1 MITVDYKDKR
11 PIYIQLTDNISEMA
25 LSGELKPDEQL
36 PSVRQLAVSM
46 GINPNTIARAY
57 GELERRGVIY
67 SVAGKGSYINND
79 LSFFANEKLRKA
91 EEKLRASVVEAKKNG
106 IDRNKALQ
114 IVNDEFSS
122 DEQPKQP
129 L

>member
-11 PIYIQLTDNISEMA
+11 PIYVQLVDNISQMA

-57 GELERRGVIY
+57 GELERKGVIY
-67 SVAGKGSYINND
+67 SVAGKGSFINSD
-79 LSFFANEKLRKA
+79 LSFFAEEKLKKL
-91 EEKLRASVVEAKKNG
+91 EEKLRQSISDARKNG
-106 IDRNKALQ
+106 ITKEKLLEIVGEEYDR
-114 IVNDEFSS
+114 D
-122 DEQPKQP
+122 
-129 L
+129 

>member
-11 PIYIQLTDNISEMA
+11 PLYEQLAGNITEMA
-25 LSGELKPDEQL
+25 LSGELKPHEQL

-67 SVAGKGSYINND
+67 SVLGKGSYINDD
-79 LSFFANEKLRKA
+79 LSFVIKERTRKT
-91 EEKLRASVVEAKKNG
+91 EEKLRTAVKEAKSGGVTKER
-106 IDRNKALQ
+106 IQ
-114 IVNDEFSS
+114 EIVGEEYD
-122 DEQPKQP
+122 
-129 L
+129 

>member
-11 PIYIQLTDNISEMA
+11 PIYIQLVDNVSQMA

-57 GELERRGVIY
+57 GELERKGVIY
-67 SVAGKGSYINND
+67 SVAGKGSFINND
-79 LSFFANEKLRKA
+79 LSFFAEEKMKKL
-91 EEKLRASVVEAKKNG
+91 EEKLRQGVSDARKSG
-106 IDRNKALQ
+106 ITKERLLEIVGEEYDR
-114 IVNDEFSS
+114 D
-122 DEQPKQP
+122 
-129 L
+129 

>member
-11 PIYIQLTDNISEMA
+11 PLYEQLAANITEMA
-25 LSGELKPDEQL
+25 LSGELKPHEQL

-67 SVAGKGSYINND
+67 SVLGKGSYINDD
-79 LSFFANEKLRKA
+79 LAFVIEEKNKKI
-91 EEKLRASVVEAKKNG
+91 EEKLRQAVKEAKSSGLSK
-106 IDRNKALQ
+106 DRIEK
-114 IVNDEFSS
+114 IVGEEYD
-122 DEQPKQP
+122 
-129 L
+129 

>member
-11 PIYIQLTDNISEMA
+11 PLYEQLAGNITEMA

-67 SVAGKGSYINND
+67 SVLGKGSYINND
-79 LSFFANEKLRKA
+79 LSFVIAERNRKA
-91 EEKLRASVVEAKKNG
+91 EEKVRLAINDAKKSG
-106 IDRNKALQ
+106 VKKERIQ
-114 IVNDEFSS
+114 EIVGEEYD
-122 DEQPKQP
+122 
-129 L
+129 

>member
-11 PIYIQLTDNISEMA
+11 PIYVQLTDNISEMA

-122 DEQPKQP
+122 DEQP
-129 L
+129 